1 MFARVDDTRHRPT
14 LIPALIPKHKSTK
27 QVEV

>member
-1 MFARVDDTRHRPT
+1 MLARVDDTKHWPT
-14 LIPALIPKHKSTK
+14 LIPTLIPKHKSTK